1 MSAAAGTGS
10 EIGVGGSRIFWGE
23 ELLPEAWRDF
33 PRAGPVRTFNPALLR
48 DTDATGA
55 GTDTSRAGWLFAYR
69 IAAMDGRRRIGI
81 CRLDAAL
88 RLVPGSAV
96 AFSDAVRFRPG
107 HAYPEIATQWFADPR
122 LYRFGGRLFIYWNS
136 GWHEPRNFQFL
147 QELDPATLLPRGTP
161 REFVRRA
168 GQQKLEK
175 NWTLFEAGG
184 EVRAIYSIAPHR
196 VMGCSLAGEGDL
208 VCEEIAETPWALRDY
223 PSCHG
228 GLRGGAP
235 PQRAGDEF
243 WSFCHS
249 VHDGATG
256 YRYAAA
262 AYRFTAAAPFA
273 PISQPHTPLTL
284 PNPFGET
291 RRHERLNPA
300 VSEVIYPCGAALD
313 GDNWIVSYG
322 INDECCALTVL
333 DRATVLATQRP
344 VAPDTPGAPN
354 PPPAP

>member
-1 MSAAAGTGS
+1 MSAAIGAAPAAG
-10 EIGVGGSRIFWGE
+10 ESRIFWGE

-33 PRAGPVRTFNPALLR
+33 APAGPVRTFNPALLR
-48 DTDATGA
+48 DAPDRTGA
-55 GTDTSRAGWLFAYR
+55 TSPKATEGAGWLFAYR
-69 IAAMDGRRRIGI
+69 IVAADGKRRIGL

-88 RLVPGSAV
+88 RPVPGSAV
-96 AFSDAVRFRPG
+96 AFSDAVRFAAPER
-107 HAYPEIATQWFADPR
+107 YPEIATQWFADPR
-122 LYRFGGRLFIYWNS
+122 LYWLGGRLFIYWNS

-147 QELDPATLLPRGTP
+147 QELDPATLAPRGAP

-196 VMGCSLAGEGDL
+196 VLACSLAGEGEL
-208 VCEEIAETPWALRDY
+208 VFEEAAETMWTLRDY
-223 PSCHG
+223 PGCHG

-235 PQRAGDEF
+235 PQRAGGAF

-262 AYRFTAAAPFA
+262 VYRFGTDAPFA
-273 PISQPHTPLTL
+273 PLSTPAAPLAL

-300 VSEVIYPCGAALD
+300 VSEVIYPCGAARA
-313 GDNWIVSYG
+313 GDRWIVSYG
-322 INDECCALTVL
+322 INDECCALAVL
-333 DRATVLATQRP
+333 DAAAVAATQRP
-344 VAPDTPGAPN
+344 LAPEPPAA
-354 PPPAP
+354 PPAP